1 MMGVEFSRSLQGGE
15 EAGLAIP
22 NITAAALSKHGYD
35 TASLSQFLLTG
46 NAPQGSAFADMST
59 VTHFSTSQMKKSDV
73 DDMAIYLMTDKQGKV
88 LGKKEP
94 PAPLPEAN
102 SQQILKIGS
111 QSITMA

>member
-1 MMGVEFSRSLQGGE
+1 MSSFHGHFKGE

-22 NITAAALSKHGYD
+22 DITAEALSKHGYD

-73 DDMAIYLMTDKQGKV
+73 DDMAIYLMTDKQGKI
-88 LGKKEP
+88 LGAK
-94 PAPLPEAN
+94 ASLLHC
-102 SQQILKIGS
+102 QRQ
-111 QSITMA
+111 TH